1 MYMRINKEL
10 IEKIEKITM
19 VDYETTE
26 NELTGCLIPIEN
38 IEAVIEDLLF
48 EIKHRDEVFEEFKKY
63 VDDNYKAIPV
73 AEQYGISD
81 ALFI

>member
-26 NELTGCLIPIEN
+26 NELTGCLIPVEN
-38 IEAVIEDLLF
+38 IEAVIEDLLL
-48 EIKHRDEVFEEFKKY
+48 EYNALKEKLEATEEAGNPYEEYDTYRESMF
-63 VDDNYKAIPV
+63 
-73 AEQYGISD
+73 
-81 ALFI
+81 

>member
-26 NELTGCLIPIEN
+26 NELTGCLIPVEN
-38 IEAVIEDLLF
+38 IEAVIEDLLL
-48 EIKHRDEVFEEFKKY
+48 EYNALKEKLEDAEAGNPYEEYDTFREY
-63 VDDNYKAIPV
+63 RFSMVD
-73 AEQYGISD
+73 
-81 ALFI
+81 